1 MLCKKIKTLPGLK
14 EALKK
19 LRRGDKK
26 IVFTNGCFD
35 ILHPGHVDY
44 LEKARSLGD
53 ALVIGL
59 NSDSSVRK
67 LKGKS
72 RPVVTQKDRARVLSA
87 LACVD
92 LVVIFNALTPIDL
105 IKSVRP
111 DVLVK
116 GGDWKI
122 KDIVG
127 ADFVMSYGG
136 KVKSLRYIK
145 GFSTRDLIKKIK
157 SA

>member
-1 MLCKKIKTLPGLK
+1 MLCKKIKTPPELK
-14 EALKK
+14 KVLKK
-19 LRRGDKK
+19 LRAGRKK
-26 IVFTNGCFD
+26 IIFTNGCFD
-35 ILHPGHVDY
+35 ILHPGHVAY
-44 LEKARSLGD
+44 LAKAKSLGD
-53 ALVIGL
+53 VLVIGL
-59 NSDSSVRK
+59 NSDASVRK

-72 RPVVTQKDRARVLSA
+72 RPLVTQKDRAMVISA
-87 LACVD
+87 LTCVD
-92 LVVIFNALTPIDL
+92 FVVIFSALTPIDL

-145 GFSTRDLIKKIK
+145 GFSTRGLIKRIK
-157 SA
+157 ST